1 MSKQLLY
8 KDKAREALLKGATI
22 LADAVITTLGP
33 KGRNVAIDKDW
44 GTPTVVHD
52 GVTVARDI
60 ELKDKF
66 QNMGA
71 QLVKEAASKTNDT
84 AGDGTTTSTL
94 LAYSMIVSGVKQL
107 SNGANP
113 MIIKKGMDK
122 ASKAV
127 IAELK
132 KYTKDVSDDKDIL
145 HIATISAQNEE
156 IGKTIHEAIK
166 KVGRDGVI
174 SVEEGK
180 GIETSL
186 SYTEGMEFDNGYVS
200 SYFVTDKAKMVS
212 EIKKPYILITDRSI
226 SSANELLP
234 FLNAFVAGQNKDL
247 VIICDNMDNAALA
260 TMIINTSKGLFNSV
274 VVRAPYFG
282 DRRKEFLEDLAA
294 LTGAKVVSNERG
306 DKLEQITSIGDWC
319 GKADSVWVSND
330 TCRIVG
336 GQGDPQ
342 KIEARIAELRD
353 ALDKSEV
360 EYDKEFIHN
369 RLAKLTSGAAVIN
382 VGAPTEIEMKDA
394 KERVIDAVSATKSA
408 IEEGVVPGGG
418 ITLFKARKAIKRLR
432 LPKVETLGA
441 QIVYDALEQ
450 PLRVILY
457 NAGEN
462 TELIMAKIARK
473 TNKKY
478 WEYGYNVLS
487 EQFEY
492 LYQSGVVDPAKV
504 VRLELQNAVSVASMI
519 LTTDCLITNEV
530 QEQSR

>member
-1 MSKQLLY
+1 
-8 KDKAREALLKGATI
+8 
-22 LADAVITTLGP
+22 
-33 KGRNVAIDKDW
+33 
-44 GTPTVVHD
+44 
-52 GVTVARDI
+52 
-60 ELKDKF
+60 
-66 QNMGA
+66 
-71 QLVKEAASKTNDT
+71 
-84 AGDGTTTSTL
+84 
-94 LAYSMIVSGVKQL
+94 
-107 SNGANP
+107 
-113 MIIKKGMDK
+113 
-122 ASKAV
+122 
-127 IAELK
+127 
-132 KYTKDVSDDKDIL
+132 
-145 HIATISAQNEE
+145 
-156 IGKTIHEAIK
+156 
-166 KVGRDGVI
+166 
-174 SVEEGK
+174 
-180 GIETSL
+180 
-186 SYTEGMEFDNGYVS
+186 MEFDNGYVS